1 MNALSFSQTAIF
13 CLRRLV
19 TQYYYF
25 TGVRHRL
32 TDEFGI
38 LDLLRNSASMTHDNV
53 RAAYR
58 AFLKKLDQSQLET
71 LVALGIDLP
80 VNVHRQP

>member
-1 MNALSFSQTAIF
+1 MNALSFSQTAIL

-19 TQYYYF
+19 TQYYYL

-38 LDLLRNSASMTHDNV
+38 LDLLQKSASMTHHNV

-58 AFLKKLDQSQLET
+58 AFLKKLDQHQIEM
-71 LVALGIDLP
+71 LVAQGIELP
-80 VNVHRQP
+80 RDAIY

>member
-1 MNALSFSQTAIF
+1 MNALSFSKTAVF
-13 CLRRLV
+13 CLRHLV

-38 LDLLRNSASMTHDNV
+38 LDLLRKSASMTHRNV
-53 RAAYR
+53 RAAYE
-58 AFLKKLDQSQLET
+58 AFVRKLDQHQIEM
-71 LVALGIDLP
+71 LVAQGIELP
-80 VNVHRQP
+80 KDAMR